1 MTSKRVGLLIGSLV
15 VLLLFKGTASSE
27 ERTWTDAGGKFSVT
41 AELVTATDDYVVLR
55 RADGQQT
62 TVPRK
67 KLSKGDLAFLEK
79 LPTTTAPD
87 PEVARKEIVDLAQ
100 GFYSD
105 LRTEKREGARGN
117 LTETAQKVMKG
128 EKSPLAMLPKPD
140 AGNQSIRPG
149 RIRIDG
155 NMAELVVRVRAG
167 GTSHK
172 TKIHLR
178 YEQDEWRVFA
188 MSATYPDGEQA
199 INFEAAV
206 STGKKNSF
214 DALVGKKLPLEGYS
228 INGQKLNMSRYRGK
242 VVLVDFWATW
252 CGPCR
257 AEIPNIL
264 ANWKKH
270 HDDGFEVIAIS
281 TDRDLPTLEKFVAEE
296 NPPWVVIA
304 DKSPKTRESMSY
316 RYNVRS
322 IPRFI
327 LLDRSGKVVSV
338 NCRGKRL
345 GEQLSQLMNDKS

>member
-1 MTSKRVGLLIGSLV
+1 MRS
-15 VLLLFKGTASSE
+15 
-27 ERTWTDAGGKFSVT
+27 
-41 AELVTATDDYVVLR
+41 
-55 RADGQQT
+55 ADGRLT

-67 KLSKGDLAFLEK
+67 SLSQADLAFLGK
-79 LPTTTAPD
+79 LPATTVPD
-87 PEVARKEIVDLAQ
+87 PDVARKEIVTIAQ
-100 GFYSD
+100 DFYSD
-105 LRTEKREGARGN
+105 LRTEKRENARLT
-117 LTETAQKVMKG
+117 LTEVAQKVMKG
-128 EKSPLAMLPKPD
+128 EKSPLAVLPKPD
-140 AGNQSIRPG
+140 AGNKSIRPG

-167 GTSHK
+167 GKSHK

-199 INFEAAV
+199 INFEAPV

-214 DALVGKKLPLEGYS
+214 DALVGKQLPLEGYS
-228 INGQKLNMSRYRGK
+228 IEGKKLNMSHYRGK

-257 AEIPNIL
+257 AEIPNIM
-264 ANWKKH
+264 ANWEKH
-270 HDDGFEVIAIS
+270 HDGGFEVIAIS
-281 TDRDLPTLEKFVAEE
+281 TDRDLPKLKEFVAKE

-304 DKSPKTRESMSY
+304 DKSPKTRESMAY

-345 GEQLSQLMNDKS
+345 GEHLSQLMADGG